1 MSCYS
6 KYGPCT
12 PPFQSTPLLRGSIT
26 DYKEV
31 LPLLLP
37 RDTICFATV
46 VQQLFVTENRRN
58 NWNRAIHHTHT
69 HRYHRPSSPII
80 NSHNHN
86 HHHQPTNQP
95 TKQTNK
101 QSTRTITKNYSILHI
116 SLNHPSRNHH
126 KCYIQPKK
134 KSIPRLQRQR
144 QQQQ

>member
-58 NWNRAIHHTHT
+58 NWNSHSPHTHT
-69 HRYHRPSSPII
+69 SIPSSKFAY
-80 NSHNHN
+80 HK
-86 HHHQPTNQP
+86 QPQSQPSSSTNQP